1 MSRASRIV
9 FGCLTAALAAL
20 APASALAGTPTLNAS
35 SGPLKATMKP
45 PPTHQPKVNTNV
57 WITVTATLR
66 GKPAHAT
73 AKYQFLF
80 AGAVIS
86 TQYPRYDKHFTFTG
100 RFTDNLVFP
109 SQSVGEPLT
118 LRVVIAAG
126 GRTVNLDW
134 AITPKK

>member
-57 WITVTATLR
+57 WITVTATLS

-73 AKYQFLF
+73 AKYEFLF
-80 AGAVIS
+80 AGAVVS
-86 TQYPRYDKHFTFTG
+86 TQYPRFNPHFSFTG
-100 RFTDNLVFP
+100 HFTDNLVFP
-109 SQSVGEPLT
+109 PSAVGEPLT
-118 LRVVIAAG
+118 LRVVIKAG
-126 GRTVNLDW
+126 SRAVHFDW
-134 AITPKK
+134 PIMAHK

>member
-1 MSRASRIV
+1 MERIAS
-9 FGCLTAALAAL
+9 GCLAAAMLWV
-20 APASALAGTPTLNAS
+20 APAAASAATPTLMKRA
-35 SGPLKATMKP
+35 SGPLAVTMKP

-57 WITVTATLR
+57 WITVTATLN

-109 SQSVGEPLT
+109 AQSVGEPLT

>member
-1 MSRASRIV
+1 MERIAS
-9 FGCLTAALAAL
+9 GCLAAAMLWV
-20 APASALAGTPTLNAS
+20 APAAASAATPTLMKRA
-35 SGPLKATMKP
+35 SGPLAVAMKP

-100 RFTDNLVFP
+100 HFTDNLVFP
-109 SQSVGEPLT
+109 AQSVGEPLT